1 MPQAMTTLEMLNEA
15 WNNPG
20 KVFYTATTNYP
31 MKVKFVDGIFYYS
44 ETGPRACGWFNF
56 ESWIVGCQNGKHEW
70 EVYTLDLEGKPSRVE
85 QLEAALRDAK
95 ATLMNLQPDFG
106 GPVAVQ
112 MGAAMERINEV
123 LRDSP

>member
-1 MPQAMTTLEMLNEA
+1 MPENMTTLEMLNEA

-20 KVFYTATTNYP
+20 KIFYTDTPSHT
-31 MKVKFVDGIFYYS
+31 MKVKYVDGVFYYS
-44 ETGPRACGWFNF
+44 ETGPRANGWFNF
-56 ESWIVGCQNGKHEW
+56 QSFIMGCQNEKYMW
-70 EVYTLDLEGKPSRVE
+70 QVYTLDLENKPSRID

-112 MGAAMERINEV
+112 MGAAMERIDKV